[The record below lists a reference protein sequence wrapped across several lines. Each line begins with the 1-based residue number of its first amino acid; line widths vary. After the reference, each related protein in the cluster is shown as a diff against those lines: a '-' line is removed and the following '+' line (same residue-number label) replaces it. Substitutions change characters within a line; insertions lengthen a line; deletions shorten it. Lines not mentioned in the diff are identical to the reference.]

1 MRMLK
6 NNLNLEMTKGDTLSF
21 GVEIYNLGQNLDAA
35 YFTCKTNYDDEMTVF
50 QKSLGDG
57 ITLDNS
63 DESGNYFYKVR
74 IAPEDTENV
83 EVGKY
88 YYDLQ
93 IEANSDVFTILK
105 GVLTIDYDVMQG
117 RNT

>member
-21 GVEIYNLGQNLDAA
+21 GVEIYGLGQNLDTA
-35 YFTCKTNYDDEMTVF
+35 YFTCKKNYDSNVNIF
-50 QKSLGDG
+50 QKSLNNG
-57 ITLDNS
+57 ITLDRH

-74 IAPEDTENV
+74 LAPEDTTNL

-88 YYDLQ
+88 YYDFQ
-93 IEANSDVFTILK
+93 ISCNGDIFTIMK
-105 GVLTIDYDVMQG
+105 GIFTFDYDVTQEG
-117 RNT
+117 AQ